1 MTSAV
6 IGLEALNRELP
17 NFQGLLNDSPGVVR
31 MLILDPPEGAGP
43 IRYPL
48 SVCMS
53 VCMYAYMYVTA
64 AQP

>member
-31 MLILDPPEGAGP
+31 MLILDPPKGQV
-43 IRYPL
+43 L
-48 SVCMS
+48 
-53 VCMYAYMYVTA
+53 
-64 AQP
+64 